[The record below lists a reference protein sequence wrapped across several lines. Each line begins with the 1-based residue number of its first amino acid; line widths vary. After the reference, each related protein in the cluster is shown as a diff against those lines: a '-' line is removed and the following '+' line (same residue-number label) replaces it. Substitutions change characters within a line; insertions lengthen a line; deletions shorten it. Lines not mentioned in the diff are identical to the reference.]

1 MNVKKI
7 MKEAKEKG
15 METCDLFKGQSFK
28 IEDVDDK
35 KHTILFV
42 ASDETVDRVNER
54 LMADGCQVENY
65 NKTGKPFLWCHN
77 RRVDNLP
84 LGRGIWSKILD
95 REVKILTE
103 FYVDKGNAWSEYCKT
118 VYEMYR
124 DDFMQSV
131 SVGFIP
137 IDRRSAN
144 EGELKDFPELSSV
157 ITKWELLEHSAVP
170 IPANPNAVQE
180 KILQEKLVEVKEAMA
195 DDRIKIPSICLEDF
209 GFKEEEKEK
218 EPEAEKEI
226 KATYDCECI
235 ECGHKMAS
243 EEHCK
248 DIKCSECGGEMRRV
262 ERPGPGKDIDPNMTK
277 ITVYD
282 FDGKEIGTALIPETE
297 IIIEDPSPA
306 TVIKEKREGKLINII
321 KPSIRLKDSEEKP
334 ENPEENEGL
343 SLSDEQI
350 DNLKESVC
358 SNVKT
363 DLVDSFLRGFRK
375 KLGIVN
381 SEDKP

>member
-7 MKEAKEKG
+7 MKEAEEKG

-54 LMADGCQVENY
+54 LMANGCEVENY
-65 NKTGKPFLWCHN
+65 NKTGRPFLWCHN

-84 LGRGIWSKILD
+84 LGRGVWSKILD

-144 EGELKDFPELSSV
+144 EEELKDFPELSSI

-170 IPANPNAVQE
+170 VPANPNAVQE
-180 KILQEKLVEVKEAMA
+180 KILQEKLIEVKEAMA

-209 GFKEEEKEK
+209 GFKEEEEKVKKESEEEVIETVEK
-218 EPEAEKEI
+218 ETEKIEPTVEKEI
-226 KATYDCECI
+226 
-235 ECGHKMAS
+235 
-243 EEHCK
+243 
-248 DIKCSECGGEMRRV
+248 
-262 ERPGPGKDIDPNMTK
+262 DPNTTK

-282 FDGKEIGTALIPETE
+282 LEKKEIGFALIPKTE
-297 IIIEDPSPA
+297 IIIEDSTPA
-306 TVIKEKREGKLINII
+306 TIVKEKREGKLINII
-321 KPSIRLKDSEEKP
+321 KPSIRLKDSEVKP

-350 DNLKESVC
+350 DNLKKAIDSKVE
-358 SNVKT
+358 T
-363 DLVDSFLRGFRK
+363 EIVDSFLRGFRK

-381 SEDKP
+381 EDKP

>member
-7 MKEAKEKG
+7 MKEAEEKG

-54 LMADGCQVENY
+54 LMANGCEVENY
-65 NKTGKPFLWCHN
+65 NKTGRPFLWCHN

-84 LGRGIWSKILD
+84 LGRGVWSKILD

-137 IDRRSAN
+137 IDIRSAN
-144 EGELKDFPELSSV
+144 EEELKDFPELSNI

-170 IPANPNAVQE
+170 VPANPNAVQE
-180 KILQEKLVEVKEAMA
+180 KILQEKLIEVKEAMA

-209 GFKEEEKEK
+209 GFKEEEKEEEATGGVFAVGEKAVEILKKVAEDIKK
-218 EPEAEKEI
+218 ESGEEVIETVEKETEKIEPMVEKEI
-226 KATYDCECI
+226 
-235 ECGHKMAS
+235 
-243 EEHCK
+243 
-248 DIKCSECGGEMRRV
+248 
-262 ERPGPGKDIDPNMTK
+262 DPNTTK
-277 ITVYD
+277 IAVYD
-282 FDGKEIGTALIPETE
+282 LEKKEIGFALIPKTE
-297 IIIEDPSPA
+297 IIVEDSTPA

-321 KPSIRLKDSEEKP
+321 KPSIRLKDSEVEL

-350 DNLKESVC
+350 DNLKKAIGSKVE
-358 SNVKT
+358 T
-363 DLVDSFLRGFRK
+363 EMVDSFLRGFRK

-381 SEDKP
+381 EDKP